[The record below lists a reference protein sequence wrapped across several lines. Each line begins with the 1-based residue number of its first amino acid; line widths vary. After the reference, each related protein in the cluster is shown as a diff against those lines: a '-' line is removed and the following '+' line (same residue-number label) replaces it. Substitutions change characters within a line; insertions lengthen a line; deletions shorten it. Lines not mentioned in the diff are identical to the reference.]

1 MEGVPA
7 GDLVRRFGT
16 PLYVYSGNSLRDR
29 FRRLERAFSAR
40 RPLVCYAVKANPNR
54 AVCGLLSRA
63 GAGAD
68 VVSGGELFRAL
79 RAGFAPGKTVFSG
92 VGKTEPEMRLALRS
106 RILALHVESAE
117 EMEVLASVARRL
129 RRPAPVTV
137 RVNPGV
143 LADTHEHIATGHPG
157 AKFGVPPEEALAL
170 LKKASRSPWLR
181 PRGLHAHVG
190 SQIAHTAP
198 YRASLKVLL
207 GLAERARRS
216 GIPLEYLDIGG
227 GMGIEYG
234 AEGSLAPEDLAAAVL
249 PALRESPL
257 RLLLEPGRW
266 LVGPGGV
273 LLTTVLYRKRT
284 SARRF
289 VVVDA
294 GMNDLMRPAFYGARH
309 DILPARAT
317 RKPRVEVDVVG
328 PVCETSDFLAKGRRL
343 PWPERGEVLA
353 VLQAGAYGFS
363 MSSQYNSRPRAA
375 EVLVTGSRAAL
386 CRRRESA
393 ADLVACER

>member
-1 MEGVPA
+1 M
-7 GDLVRRFGT
+7 
-16 PLYVYSGNSLRDR
+16 
-29 FRRLERAFSAR
+29 
-40 RPLVCYAVKANPNR
+40 
-54 AVCGLLSRA
+54 
-63 GAGAD
+63 
-68 VVSGGELFRAL
+68 
-79 RAGFAPGKTVFSG
+79 
-92 VGKTEPEMRLALRS
+92 
-106 RILALHVESAE
+106 
-117 EMEVLASVARRL
+117 
-129 RRPAPVTV
+129 
-137 RVNPGV
+137 
-143 LADTHEHIATGHPG
+143 
-157 AKFGVPPEEALAL
+157 
-170 LKKASRSPWLR
+170 
-181 PRGLHAHVG
+181 
-190 SQIAHTAP
+190 
-198 YRASLKVLL
+198 
-207 GLAERARRS
+207 
-216 GIPLEYLDIGG
+216 
-227 GMGIEYG
+227 
-234 AEGSLAPEDLAAAVL
+234 
-249 PALRESPL
+249 
-257 RLLLEPGRW
+257 
-266 LVGPGGV
+266 GPGGV